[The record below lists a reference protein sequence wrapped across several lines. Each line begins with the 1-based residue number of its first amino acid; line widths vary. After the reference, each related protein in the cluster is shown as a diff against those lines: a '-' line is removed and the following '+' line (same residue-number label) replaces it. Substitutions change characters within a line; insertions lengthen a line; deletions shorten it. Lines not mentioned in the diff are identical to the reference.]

1 MTHWL
6 ASENIRLRID
16 PVAAPGMTGW
26 IGMTLCPGKKDPYAA
41 FGAWDRDLDADL
53 QAISDWGASAVV
65 TLIEECE
72 FGLLGVP
79 DFGTKVSSTF
89 RWLWLPIPDGG
100 VPSEEFESRWDDAG
114 PELHG
119 RLAAG
124 ERVLVHCRAGLGRT
138 GLVASRLLVEAGMTP
153 LQAIR
158 AVRGARRGTVET
170 LVQEQ
175 YVLRLPE
182 MLAASR
188 RPASEAP

>member
-6 ASENIRLRID
+6 TSENLPLRID
-16 PVAAPGMTGW
+16 PVAAPAMPGW
-26 IGMTLCPGKKDPYAA
+26 IGMTLCPGKKDPYAS

-53 QAISDWGASAVV
+53 QAIHDWGASAVV
-65 TLIEECE
+65 TLIEEFE

-79 DFGTKVSSTF
+79 DFGTKVSSVF

-100 VPSEEFESRWDDAG
+100 VPGEEFESRWDDAG

-138 GLVASRLLVEAGMTP
+138 GLVASRLLVEAGLTP
-153 LQAIR
+153 AQAIG
-158 AVRGARRGTVET
+158 AVRSARRGTVET

-175 YVLRLPE
+175 YVLGLPQRLAGPQT
-182 MLAASR
+182 
-188 RPASEAP
+188 PARNTP

>member
-6 ASENIRLRID
+6 TSESLPLRID
-16 PVAAPGMTGW
+16 PVAAPAMPGW
-26 IGMTLCPGKKDPYAA
+26 IGMTLCPGKKDPYAS

-53 QAISDWGASAVV
+53 QAIRDWGASSIV
-65 TLIEECE
+65 TLIEEFE

-79 DFGTKVSSTF
+79 EFRTKVAAAF

-100 VPSEEFESRWDDAG
+100 VPDEQFESRWDEAG

-138 GLVASRLLVEAGMTP
+138 GLVASRLLVETGMTP
-153 LQAIR
+153 AQAIR

-175 YVLRLPE
+175 YVLGLPE
-182 MLAASR
+182 RLAALR
-188 RPASEAP
+188 RPAGEAS